1 MMWLSS
7 ADVRTKNG
15 MSVNELG
22 FDWHLHKSFRSLSP
36 IELNFFFHQEGNN
49 IPHVN

>member
-15 MSVNELG
+15 MSVNEPG
-22 FDWHLHKSFRSLSP
+22 FNWHLFKIIPFP
-36 IELNFFFHQEGNN
+36 I
-49 IPHVN
+49 PY